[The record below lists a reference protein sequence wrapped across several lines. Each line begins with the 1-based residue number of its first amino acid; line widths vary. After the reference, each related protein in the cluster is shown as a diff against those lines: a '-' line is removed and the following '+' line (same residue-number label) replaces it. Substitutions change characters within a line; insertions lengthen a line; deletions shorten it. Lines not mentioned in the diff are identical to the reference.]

1 MRERA
6 PGPVPPALPCRR
18 GRFLPR
24 RFGLASV
31 LALPRHG
38 DSGED
43 RWAAAGGAWA
53 LCDGASEGWDGAGWA
68 AALARALV
76 RFEDPR
82 EATREARR
90 GYHTFGAV
98 YTGQPNPNH
107 GAGYAVQPN
116 PHIPAPGGGAYAV
129 QPHPPTPPPRDG
141 AYAVQPNPQSTDY
154 TVQPNPSPRIPDLA
168 SPTAASWLDE
178 AAAARGSF
186 STALVVRVSRSGGFV
201 RAYARGDTV
210 LFIRDGLDTLAAFP
224 LDDPGDFSL
233 RPELVA
239 DRPAANGSVGGASA
253 PVPDDF
259 LSTIIPI
266 GGLRRPVLCLATD
279 ALAARVLRAAGS
291 ERAELWDFLD
301 RAGAAEVDAWARA
314 ETARGALREDDLTL
328 LEVRP

>member
-76 RFEDPR
+76 LHTDPR
-82 EATREARR
+82 EAVRAARR
-90 GYHTFGAV
+90 LYRAQDYAPMLTHGAGYTV
-98 YTGQPNPNH
+98 QPNPPTPRIPPS

-116 PHIPAPGGGAYAV
+116 PTTPAPIPAS
-129 QPHPPTPPPRDG
+129 PRGG
-141 AYAVQPNPQSTDY
+141 AYAVQPNPT
-154 TVQPNPSPRIPDLA
+154 PGAPSPPAAAWLA
-168 SPTAASWLDE
+168 EAS
-178 AAAARGSF
+178 AARGSF
-186 STALVVRVSRSGGFV
+186 STALVVRASRAGGFV
-201 RAYARGDTV
+201 RAYARGDTA
-210 LFIRDGLDTLAAFP
+210 LFVRDGLRTLAAFP
-224 LDDPGDFSL
+224 LERADDFGLAPDLVSAGGD
-233 RPELVA
+233 
-239 DRPAANGSVGGASA
+239 GT
-253 PVPDDF
+253 DDF
-259 LSTIIPI
+259 LAATIPI
-266 GGLRRPVLCLATD
+266 GALRRPVLCLATD
-279 ALAARVLRAAGS
+279 ALAARILSAAAG

-301 RAGAAEVDAWARA
+301 RADAADIDAWARA
-314 ETARGALREDDLTL
+314 EIASRSLREDDLTL
-328 LEVRP
+328 LTVRP